1 MTTNW
6 TNLEKLIY
14 ANNVFNAYVSAGNK
28 PHIGVRVLAEEF
40 IDGHIGVGNFIDR
53 FNLVRAAEKYHV
65 KSKDIRY
72 DKLAA
77 IMNNEIQNL
86 YKKRLNRIA
95 KDLKSIDSKLDNRFK
110 SNHQVKS
117 SPKMKV
123 TVTVTYEL

>member
-1 MTTNW
+1 MTTW

-72 DKLAA
+72 DKLAV

-86 YKKRLNRIA
+86 YKKRLNKIA
-95 KDLKSIDSKLDNRFK
+95 EGLNPIKEKLNNRFN
-110 SNHQVKS
+110 SDRQVKS